1 MTLRFSSLLVVA
13 SSLTA
18 ALACS
23 AGGNPGSTTSR
34 GGGGSGSIDNGGGSG
49 NTLNIGGDTTTTG
62 RDPSDMR
69 NLPVRDKV
77 CDTAGKCTC
86 LRLALLGTLMSAAD
100 DTDTQPFVDWLN
112 GHTDNTATVTMI
124 TTKPT
129 LDKTFLAQYDI
140 LLVANVNTWT
150 FSADEQA
157 AVADWVKTT
166 GGGIVSLT
174 GFTSVASEPAA
185 TSQLIKFAGI
195 TYGNTTTA
203 PNDSLQAQNT
213 PVYYKGGS
221 VNLKDCFQWQP
232 APTANKA
239 DITAAIHFTPETG
252 SLEKLTASLD
262 YVGAFY
268 GWNVVA
274 PTGATV
280 VATDP
285 VSNQP
290 IAATYEYMGTGR
302 IFAWGDEWV
311 IFKNQWIKSGT
322 PSNMQMD
329 SGNKCW
335 VPANGTTPGFFH
347 SVESLYQTKQFWYD
361 VINWVAPPNVCNFKV
376 IDPDVVVK

>member
-23 AGGNPGSTTSR
+23 AGGTPSSTTSR
-34 GGGGSGSIDNGGGSG
+34 GGGGSGAIDNGGGAG
-49 NTLNIGGDTTTTG
+49 NSLNIGGDTSMTTS
-62 RDPSDMR
+62 DPNDKRM
-69 NLPVRDKV
+69 LPVRQKV
-77 CDTAGKCTC
+77 CDMATGKCTC

-100 DTDTQPFVDWLN
+100 ETDTQPFVDWLN
-112 GHTDNTATVTMI
+112 GNTDGTATVTMI

-185 TSQLIKFAGI
+185 TSQLIKFAGLS
-195 TYGNTTTA
+195 YGSTETA
-203 PNDSLQAQNT
+203 SPPAAQAA
-213 PVYYKGGS
+213 PVYYKGGT
-221 VNLKDCFQWQP
+221 VDLKDCFQWQP

-239 DITAAIHFTPETG
+239 DITAPIHFTPETG

-274 PTGATV
+274 PSDATIIG
-280 VATDP
+280 TDP
-285 VSNQP
+285 VTKQP
-290 IAATYEYMGTGR
+290 IAAAYEYMGTGR

-322 PSNMQMD
+322 PSRQQMD
-329 SGNKCW
+329 SGNICW
-335 VPANGTTPGFFH
+335 VPASGTTPGFFH

-361 VINWVAPPNVCNFKV
+361 VINWVALPNACNFKV
-376 IDPDVVVK
+376 VDPDVVVK

>member
-23 AGGNPGSTTSR
+23 AGGTPSSTTSR
-34 GGGGSGSIDNGGGSG
+34 GGGGSGAIDNGGGAG
-49 NTLNIGGDTTTTG
+49 NSLNIGGDTSMTTS
-62 RDPSDMR
+62 DPNDKRM
-69 NLPVRDKV
+69 LPVRQKV
-77 CDTAGKCTC
+77 CDMATGKCTC

-100 DTDTQPFVDWLN
+100 ETDTQPFVDWLN
-112 GHTDNTATVTMI
+112 GNTDGTATVTMI

-185 TSQLIKFAGI
+185 TSQLIKFAGLS
-195 TYGNTTTA
+195 YGSTETA
-203 PNDSLQAQNT
+203 SPPAAQAA
-213 PVYYKGGS
+213 PVYYKGGT
-221 VNLKDCFQWQP
+221 VDLKDCFQWQP

-239 DITAAIHFTPETG
+239 DITAPIHFTPETG

-274 PTGATV
+274 PSDATIIG
-280 VATDP
+280 TDP
-285 VSNQP
+285 VTKQP
-290 IAATYEYMGTGR
+290 IAAAYEYMGTGR

-322 PSNMQMD
+322 PSRQQMD
-329 SGNKCW
+329 SGNICW
-335 VPANGTTPGFFH
+335 VPASGTTPGFFH

-361 VINWVAPPNVCNFKV
+361 VINWVAPPNACNFKV
-376 IDPDVVVK
+376 VDPDVVVK